1 MRNSI
6 TIMTVLGRAPCA
18 LRTTSR
24 ATLQQIG
31 EPRGMRSL
39 IIVEEGHRAKAR
51 LCGWYTSFEQSEAVQ
66 SMSQKARPEIVV
78 RTATPEDSL
87 VAGQISFDAFSAISA
102 AHNFPSD
109 FPNVQA
115 ATGVVSMMFSSPGF
129 YCVVAEHDGRIVGS
143 NCLDERSIIRGVGP
157 ITIDP
162 AAQNL
167 GVGRKLMQTVMDRAN
182 ERGASGV
189 RLVQA
194 AFHNRSLSLYTSLG
208 FDIREPLACVQGQTL
223 ERSVPGCV
231 VRAANPDD
239 VKACN
244 ALSRRVH
251 GFDRGVDLAQAIKHG
266 TARVVERGSRVT
278 GYTTHLAF
286 SGHSTAET
294 DIDLQA
300 LIASAES
307 FAGPGILVPSRN
319 SILLR
324 WCLANGLRVVQ
335 PMTLMSTG
343 LYNDPAGAWL
353 PSILF

>member
-1 MRNSI
+1 
-6 TIMTVLGRAPCA
+6 
-18 LRTTSR
+18 
-24 ATLQQIG
+24 
-31 EPRGMRSL
+31 
-39 IIVEEGHRAKAR
+39 
-51 LCGWYTSFEQSEAVQ
+51 
-66 SMSQKARPEIVV
+66 MSQKTRPEIVV
-78 RTATPEDSL
+78 RTAKPEDSL
-87 VAGQISFDAFSAISA
+87 VAGQICFDAFSAISA
-102 AHNFPSD
+102 AHNFPCD

-115 ATGVVSMMFSSPGF
+115 ATGVVSMMFSSPDF
-129 YCVVAEHDGRIVGS
+129 YCMIAEHDGRIVGS

-167 GVGRKLMQTVMDRAN
+167 GVGRKLMQTAMDRAN
-182 ERGASGV
+182 EQGAAGV

-231 VRAANPDD
+231 VRPAKPDD

-266 TARVVERGSRVT
+266 TARVVERGSHVT

-294 DIDLQA
+294 NIDLQA

-324 WCLANGLRVVQ
+324 WCLASGLRVVQ

-353 PSILF
+353 PSVLF